1 MKTEPTLEIYIDYN
15 TIDNCLL
22 QKYIDQI
29 EIHNNTDNSGF
40 DLFFP
45 EEKTFNS
52 IDSKMVKFN
61 IRCVMRDYNGG
72 PSVGYYLYP
81 RSSLSKTP
89 LMLANHVGII
99 DAGYRGEIIGA
110 FRLLRTEPYIVGA
123 YERLLQI
130 CRADLTK
137 FKVILC
143 DVSNIDNTLRGEG
156 GFGSTGN

>member
-1 MKTEPTLEIYIDYN
+1 MTTYPTLEIYVDYN
-15 TIDNCLL
+15 NMDNCLL

-45 EEKTFNS
+45 EETRFAS

-61 IRCVMRDYNGG
+61 IKCVMRNANGVA
-72 PSVGYYLYP
+72 VGYYLYP

-110 FRLLRTEPYIVGA
+110 FRLLRQEQYTVGS

-130 CRADLTK
+130 CSADLSK
-137 FKVILC
+137 FNVKLC
-143 DVSNIDNTLRGEG
+143 DVSNIDATQRGAG

>member
-1 MKTEPTLEIYIDYN
+1 MTTYPTLEIYVDYK

-29 EIHNNTDNSGF
+29 ELHNNTDNSGF

-45 EEKTFNS
+45 EETRFAS

-61 IRCVMRDYNGG
+61 IKCVMRNTNGVE
-72 PSVGYYLYP
+72 VGYYLYP

-110 FRLLRTEPYIVGA
+110 FRLLRQEQYTVGS

-130 CRADLTK
+130 CRADLSK
-137 FKVILC
+137 FNVKLC
-143 DVSNIDNTLRGEG
+143 DVSNIDATQRGAG
-156 GFGSTGN
+156 GFGSTGK

>member
-1 MKTEPTLEIYIDYN
+1 MRTDPILEIYVDYN
-15 TIDNCLL
+15 NIDNCLL

-29 EIHNNTDNSGF
+29 EIHNNSDNSGF

-45 EEKTFNS
+45 EETIFSS

-61 IRCVMRDYNGG
+61 IKCVMRDFYGG
-72 PSVGYYLYP
+72 SAVGYYLYP

-110 FRLLRTEPYIVGA
+110 FRLLQSEPYIVRA
-123 YERLLQI
+123 YERVLQI
-130 CRADLTK
+130 CKSDLRK
-137 FKVILC
+137 FNVILS
-143 DVSNIDNTLRGEG
+143 DISNIDNTLRGAG

>member
-1 MKTEPTLEIYIDYN
+1 MTTYPTLEIYVDYN

-45 EEKTFNS
+45 EETRFAS

-61 IRCVMRDYNGG
+61 IKCVMRNANGVA
-72 PSVGYYLYP
+72 VGYYLYP

-110 FRLLRTEPYIVGA
+110 FRLLRQEQYTVGS

-130 CRADLTK
+130 CSADLSK
-137 FKVILC
+137 FNVKLC
-143 DVSNIDNTLRGEG
+143 DVSNIDATQRGSG

>member
-1 MKTEPTLEIYIDYN
+1 MRIDPILEIYVDYN
-15 TIDNCLL
+15 NIDNCLL

-29 EIHNNTDNSGF
+29 EIHNNSDNSGF
-40 DLFFP
+40 DIFFP
-45 EEKTFNS
+45 EETTFES

-61 IRCVMRDYNGG
+61 IKCVMRNFYGG
-72 PSVGYYLYP
+72 SAVGYYLYP

-89 LMLANHVGII
+89 LMLANHMGII

-110 FRLLRTEPYIVGA
+110 FRLLRSEPYTVGA

-130 CRADLTK
+130 CNADLRK
-137 FKVILC
+137 FKVVLC
-143 DVSNIDNTLRGEG
+143 DISNIDNTLRGEG

>member
-1 MKTEPTLEIYIDYN
+1 MRIDPILEIYIDYN
-15 TIDNCLL
+15 NIDNCLL

-29 EIHNNTDNSGF
+29 QIHNNSDNSGF

-45 EEKTFNS
+45 EETKFES

-61 IRCVMRDYNGG
+61 IKCVMRDCYGG
-72 PSVGYYLYP
+72 SAVGYYLYP

-110 FRLLRTEPYIVGA
+110 FRLLRSEPYTVGP

-130 CRADLTK
+130 CKADLSK
-137 FKVILC
+137 FKVVLC
-143 DVSNIDNTLRGEG
+143 DISNIDNTLRGEG

>member
-1 MKTEPTLEIYIDYN
+1 MRIDPILEIYIDYN
-15 TIDNCLL
+15 NIDNCLL

-29 EIHNNTDNSGF
+29 QIHNNSDNSGF

-45 EEKTFNS
+45 EETKFES

-61 IRCVMRDYNGG
+61 IKCVMRDCYGG
-72 PSVGYYLYP
+72 SAVGYYLYP

-110 FRLLRTEPYIVGA
+110 FRLLRSESYTVGP

-130 CRADLTK
+130 CKADLSK
-137 FKVILC
+137 FKVVLC
-143 DVSNIDNTLRGEG
+143 DISNIDNTLRGEG

>member
-1 MKTEPTLEIYIDYN
+1 MTTYPMLEIYVDYN

-45 EEKTFNS
+45 EETRFAS

-61 IRCVMRDYNGG
+61 IKCVMRNANGVA
-72 PSVGYYLYP
+72 VGYYLYP

-110 FRLLRTEPYIVGA
+110 FRLLRQEQYTVGS

-130 CRADLTK
+130 CSADLSK
-137 FKVILC
+137 FNVKLC
-143 DVSNIDNTLRGEG
+143 DVSNIDATQRGAG